1 MKDSGSFLINKSQL
15 IKYQVHVTVMTYM
28 GFEMNGSH
36 SSLWFWENSGDLPK
50 FTEMLSKLLAVV
62 ESRRDILT
70 DQGDPVFVICH

>member
-1 MKDSGSFLINKSQL
+1 
-15 IKYQVHVTVMTYM
+15 MTYM

-70 DQGDPVFVICH
+70 DQGDPVFVICHWKSPRRGGPFGLVFFLYMNKK